1 MKRRIISTVCLW
13 SVVVIALAV
22 LGPQAGVW
30 LLAFLAVATQRELY
44 RMLAKMGG
52 APMRTLGM
60 LFGAAIVL
68 GAYYIP
74 TYVDKNQ
81 LYGGTDIL
89 ILAVFVCCLA
99 SLFKANTVPYSKSLM
114 PTLFGL
120 VLVPF
125 TQQFLISIFLL
136 PKSDLFNLPIEKLEM
151 QGMVLAVWLVAV
163 AKFCDV
169 GALLVGSA
177 IGKHKFSP
185 ILSPKKT
192 WEGVIGGIAI
202 SIGVGV
208 GFVALFEDHLPG
220 AFTMTKAAIIAGPIA
235 IAGIASDLLESA
247 LKREASIKDSGTMI
261 PGIGGA
267 FDLSD
272 SLILSAPL
280 GYFLFRYLVF

>member
-1 MKRRIISTVCLW
+1 MKRRIISTVALW
-13 SVVVIALAV
+13 SIIIAALII
-22 LGPQAGVW
+22 LGPQAGIW
-30 LLAFLAVATQRELY
+30 LLAFLAVATQGELY
-44 RMLAKMGG
+44 KMLKKMGG
-52 APMRTLGM
+52 KPMSVLGM
-60 LFGAAIVL
+60 SFGGAMVL

-74 TYVDKNQ
+74 VYLDNGLIRGT
-81 LYGGTDIL
+81 TDIL
-89 ILAVFVCCLA
+89 ILGVFVCCLA
-99 SLFKANTVPYSKSLM
+99 SLYKATQIPYSKTLM

-125 TQQFLISIFLL
+125 TQQFLVAIFLL
-136 PKSDLFNLPIEKLEM
+136 PKGSFLSLQLDRLEM
-151 QGMVLAVWLVAV
+151 QGMVLALWLVAV

-185 ILSPKKT
+185 VLSPKKT
-192 WEGVIGGIAI
+192 WEGVIGGIII

-208 GFVALFEDHLPG
+208 GFVALFGDYLPS
-220 AFTMTKAAIIAGPIA
+220 AFTMAKAAIIAGPIA

-247 LKREASIKDSGTMI
+247 LKREAGVKDSGAII

-280 GYFLFRYLVF
+280 GYFLFRCFVF

>member
-1 MKRRIISTVCLW
+1 MKRRIVSTIALW
-13 SVVVIALAV
+13 AVVILALAFI
-22 LGPQAGVW
+22 GPQAGVW
-30 LLAFLAVATQRELY
+30 LLALLAVATQFELY
-44 RMLAKMGG
+44 QMLSKMGG
-52 APMRTLGM
+52 APMCRLG
-60 LFGAAIVL
+60 LFFGATIVL

-74 TYVDKNQ
+74 VYFDGVS
-81 LYGGTDIL
+81 LHGGTDIL
-89 ILAVFVCCLA
+89 VLAVFVCALA
-99 SLFKANTVPYSKSLM
+99 SLSKAPSVPFSKTLM

-120 VLVPF
+120 VLVPY

-136 PKSDLFNLPIEKLEM
+136 PKGNFYNLPIAQLEF
-151 QGMVLAVWLVAV
+151 QGMMLAVWLVAV

-185 ILSPKKT
+185 ALSPKKT

-208 GFVALFEDHLPG
+208 GFVALFHDSLPS
-220 AFTMTKAAIIAGPIA
+220 AFTMGKAALIAGPIA
-235 IAGIASDLLESA
+235 VAGIASDLLESA
-247 LKREASIKDSGTMI
+247 LKREAAIKDSGNMI

-280 GYFLFRYLVF
+280 GYFLMLYLVF